1 MKATTKRV
9 KKTKLPWRV
18 ALALTLTGAIAV
30 PANASSFNPL
40 TGELTFTNDADWGMG
55 TFTNLNYNPNP
66 PDTNNRV
73 PGNNQL
79 QLNPALVT
87 QFNNI
92 WVALSGRGTA
102 VRINSDHTD
111 SDGLVTLTESAAGNG
126 AVLGEYYTAPDGMGR
141 DPSRTTV
148 DLDGNAW
155 VTNRAEASNGL
166 GSVVK
171 ISANPGTGATTSS
184 GIWNGSTF
192 NVLPWTN
199 TGSADTNGGTST
211 AVDDAMLLYVRTT
224 GTNARTVAIDANN
237 DVWVGGFGNSQHQ
250 LYDGATGAPIPSGT
264 PTPKNSFNVGAG
276 GYGGL
281 VDGNGVLWSAGLSA
295 NALVRHDPATGVT
308 QVLNTLDR
316 QTYGLGIDGN
326 GNIWMSNWTNNSIQR
341 INGITGAVE
350 LTIPTPSTCNRG
362 VAVTPDNNI
371 WVAGTCSNTV
381 TRLANDGTILNTI
394 GVGATPTGLSVDSN
408 GKVWVTNFSSNNV
421 MRINPLTNA
430 VDLTI
435 DLGPGATPYNY
446 SDMTGSVSGG
456 ITNPSGF
463 WRSVTDSGIT
473 GQEWLKIFWNTEAAA
488 YLPAGAEIILE
499 ARASDDPTALIS
511 LPYTTYNS
519 GDALSLLGR
528 YLDVKATLKRG
539 GTVGSESPV
548 LSNIRILGRTTEKV
562 PEPSPFFGLLGF
574 GLFGFGAFC
583 KRKLNQK

>member
-30 PANASSFNPL
+30 PANAASFNPL
-40 TGELTFTNDADWGMG
+40 TGELIFTNDADWGMG

-102 VRINSDHTD
+102 VRIDTDHVD
-111 SDGLVTLTESAAGNG
+111 PDGVVSLADSAAGNG
-126 AVLGEYYTAPDGMGR
+126 AVLGEYYTAPNGMGR

-148 DLDGNAW
+148 DLDGNVW
-155 VTNRAEASNGL
+155 VTNRAEASGGR

-171 ISANPGTGATTSS
+171 ISSNPGTGATTSS

-211 AVDDAMLLYVRTT
+211 AVDDALLLYVRTT
-224 GTNARTVAIDANN
+224 GTNARTVAINANN
-237 DVWVGGFGNSQHQ
+237 DVWVGGFNNKQHQ
-250 LYDGATGAPIPSGT
+250 LYDGATGVAVPNGPGAF
-264 PTPKNSFNVGAG
+264 NSFNNGRG

-281 VDGNGVLWSAGLSA
+281 VDGNGILWSADINNST
-295 NALVRHDPATGVT
+295 LVRYDPATGASQNISVP
-308 QVLNTLDR
+308 QS
-316 QTYGLGIDGN
+316 YGLGIDTN
-326 GNIWMSNWTNNSIQR
+326 GNIWNSTWTNCSVYK
-341 INGITGAVE
+341 INPLGSVIGAF
-350 LTIPTPSTCNRG
+350 SAGGCGSRG
-362 VAVTPDNNI
+362 VAVTPSDNNVWI
-371 WVAGTCSNTV
+371 ANSSNNTV
-381 TRLANDGTILNTI
+381 TRLNNNGTLLNTI

-408 GKVWVTNFSSNNV
+408 GKVWVTNFSSNSV

-435 DLGPGATPYNY
+435 DLGSGATPYNY

-456 ITNPSGF
+456 VTNPSGF

-499 ARASDDPTALIS
+499 ARASNDPVALIS

-548 LSNIRILGRTTEKV
+548 LSNIRILGRTTEQV

>member
-30 PANASSFNPL
+30 PANAASFNPL
-40 TGELTFTNDADWGMG
+40 TGELIFTNDADWGMG
-55 TFTNLNYNPNP
+55 TFTNLNYNSNP
-66 PDTNNRV
+66 PDTNNRP

-102 VRINSDHTD
+102 VRIDTDHTD
-111 SDGLVTLTESAAGNG
+111 PDGVVSLADSAAGNG
-126 AVLGEYYTAPDGMGR
+126 AVLGEYYTAPNGMGR

-148 DLDGNAW
+148 DLDGNVW
-155 VTNRAEASNGL
+155 VTNRAEASGGR

-199 TGSADTNGGTST
+199 AGSADTNGGTST
-211 AVDDAMLLYVRTT
+211 AVDDALLLYIRTT

-237 DVWVGGFGNSQHQ
+237 DVWVGGLGNRAHQ
-250 LYDGATGAPIPSGT
+250 LYDGDTGAPIASGT

-281 VDGNGVLWSAGLSA
+281 VDGNGVLWSASGST
-295 NALVRHDPATGVT
+295 NLVRHDPATGVT
-308 QVLNTLDR
+308 QVLGTQGR
-316 QTYGLGIDGN
+316 VSYGLGVDSN
-326 GNIWMSNWTNNSIQR
+326 GKIWMSNWTNNSIQR

-350 LTIPTPSTCNRG
+350 LTINTPSTCNRG

-371 WVAGTCSNTV
+371 WVAGSCSNTV
-381 TRLANDGTILNTI
+381 TRLANNGTVLASIP
-394 GVGATPTGLSVDSN
+394 VGAQPTGLSVDSN
-408 GKVWVTNFSSNNV
+408 GKVWVTNLDSNST
-421 MRINPLTNA
+421 MRINPATNS
-430 VDLTI
+430 VELRV
-435 DLGPGATPYNY
+435 DLGPGASPYNY

-456 ITNPSGF
+456 VTNPSGF

-473 GQEWLKIFWNTEAAA
+473 GQEWLRIFWNTEAAA
-488 YLPAGAEIILE
+488 YLPPGAEIILE

-519 GDALSLLGR
+519 GDALSFFGR
-528 YLDVKATLKRG
+528 YLDVKATLKRD

-548 LSNIRILGRTTEKV
+548 LSNIRSNSHFEN
-562 PEPSPFFGLLGF
+562 
-574 GLFGFGAFC
+574 
-583 KRKLNQK
+583 KRR